1 MNLRHNRR
9 AALSL
14 ALVAALTLLFFVA
27 YLTNLTGW
35 MIFDDEGEYLYQ
47 VWRMTAG
54 ELPYRD
60 FLTPQLPVFLYAGAG
75 VMSLLGN
82 SLLVMRVYCVALA
95 FAAAILLFLAGRRH
109 HGALAGA
116 LALALFLLHPDV
128 FRETRIFRN
137 EPLFLL
143 LITAGLVVATW
154 PREKPER
161 RHLALAGVLFGLA
174 TMVKLFGLLPA
185 GGVALWL
192 LWDWLRRR
200 GPFRALLGHLLALF
214 LPLGLTLLLVGGLFV
229 LLVPDFLDYV
239 LGHHLAQGSEQRF
252 AEVLAGKLA
261 LFAAYLRLYPLWLG
275 LALVSGAAGLWRDDG
290 RARWVWQLA
299 PLLGF
304 FVLSRELGQRHFMFI
319 LPGVMLLV
327 GWLLADLWRRPGR
340 RWRVVVAALLVAL
353 AVPAIRAN
361 AYRASWVDTDTAPVV
376 ALIQEQT
383 GPQSV
388 ILADDIGLAYYAQ
401 RRTTYSGAAL
411 SHGAITSGQIGTE
424 QVIAEIVADNVA
436 MVLVDS
442 SLLTGNHLVFLQ
454 DYPRFHRFLE
464 RNFDYL
470 GNVRRDYQEIDVWRR
485 DEGRPFDTSDPLEI
499 AFEDGARFG
508 ASLYLRGYTLTAD
521 RVRPGETLAFTLF
534 WTADAPANHPWSVFA
549 HLVGP
554 DGQSVGQDD
563 QAPYNGL
570 LPPTRWDAGIVVDD
584 DYEITVA
591 EDAAPGRYQLV
602 VGMYDWRT
610 GERLPVFTA
619 DGRAL
624 PNDQVILAQPVTVL
638 P

>member
-1 MNLRHNRR
+1 MNLRQNQR
-9 AALSL
+9 AALSV
-14 ALVAALTLLFFVA
+14 ALIAALTLLLLAA

-60 FLTPQLPVFLYAGAG
+60 FLTPQLPVFLYAGTA
-75 VMSLLGN
+75 VMSALGN
-82 SLLVMRVYCVALA
+82 SLLVMRVYSVALA

-109 HGALAGA
+109 HGALAGG
-116 LALALFLLHPDV
+116 LALALFLTHPDV

-161 RHLALAGVLFGLA
+161 RFLAVAGVLFGLA

-192 LWDWLRRR
+192 LWDWQRRR
-200 GPFRALLGHLLALF
+200 GSFRALLGALLSLL
-214 LPLGLTLLLVGGLFV
+214 LPLGLTLLVVGGLFV
-229 LLVPDFLDYV
+229 LLVPDFLDFV
-239 LGHHLAQGSEQRF
+239 LGHHLAQGSEQAF
-252 AEVLAGKLA
+252 GEVLAGKLA
-261 LFAAYLRLYPLWLG
+261 LFATYLRMYPLWLG
-275 LALVSGAAGLWRDDG
+275 LALISGALGLWRNDG

-327 GWLLADLWRRPGR
+327 GWLLADLWRRPRR
-340 RWRVVVAALLVAL
+340 RWRLVVVALLVAL
-353 AVPAIRAN
+353 AVPAILAN
-361 AYRASWVDTDTAPVV
+361 AYRASWVDDDTGPVV
-376 ALIQEQT
+376 DLIQEHT
-383 GPQSV
+383 GPDSV

-424 QVIAEIVADNVA
+424 QVIGEIIADNVA

-442 SLLTGNHLVFLQ
+442 SLLTGNHLVFLK

-470 GNVRRDYQEIDVWRR
+470 GNVRRDYQEIDVWQR

-499 AFEDGARFG
+499 AVEDGTRFG
-508 ASLYLRGYTLTAD
+508 ASLYLRGYTLASD
-521 RVRPGETLAFTLF
+521 EVRRGETLSLTLF
-534 WTADAPANHPWSVFA
+534 WTADRPANHPWSVFA
-549 HLVGP
+549 HLVGA
-554 DGQSVGQDD
+554 DGQPVGQDD
-563 QAPYNGL
+563 QTPYDGL

-591 EDAAPGRYQLV
+591 ADATPGRYHLV

-610 GERLPVFTA
+610 GERLPLFSA
-619 DGRAL
+619 AGEAL
-624 PNDQVILAQPVTVL
+624 PNDQVMLAQPVTVL